1 MPTGQHG
8 LYWQGEKLILNVHVQ
23 PRASRDEIVGPH
35 ADAIKIRITAPP
47 VDGKA
52 NQHLIRFLASAFAVP
67 RQRVQILS
75 GEQGRDKRICIDA
88 PTRIPEILRSINVN

>member
-1 MPTGQHG
+1 MPSVQSGI
-8 LYWQGEKLILNVHVQ
+8 YWQGDKLILDIHVQ

-35 ADAIKIRITAPP
+35 GNAIKVRITAPP

-52 NQHLIRFLASAFAVP
+52 NQHLIRFLAGAFAVP

-75 GEQGRDKRICIDA
+75 GEQGRSKRICIDA
-88 PTRIPEILRSINVN
+88 PTRIPEILRAITVI